1 VLKGYG
7 IGYTKKYTYNYKENK
22 YNCDENKFNKG
33 DVDYSE
39 KSNIFTNFINY
50 DLPFPQII
58 RSDINNHNIRHCEFF
73 DAIVCDPPYGQR
85 AFTKKSGIENH
96 KKEKRQKRLKEKY
109 SNYKDLTKCEKNLK
123 MVVLTNEN
131 SEEITDEKTINEFEE
146 NNKEMNENEES
157 EDEIEE
163 MNEEEFLRDINE
175 KVYNEKE
182 NFKWA
187 PLKHCPLDQIFK
199 NLMEISN
206 RCIKKGGY
214 MVCLYPVTKKKE
226 EYE

>member
-1 VLKGYG
+1 MLKGYG
-7 IGYTKKYTYNYKENK
+7 IGYTKKYTYNFKENK
-22 YNCDENKFNKG
+22 YNCDDNKFNKG

-39 KSNIFTNFINY
+39 KSNIFTNFVNY

-85 AFTKKSGIENH
+85 AFTKKSGLESH

-109 SNYKDLTKCEKNLK
+109 ADYVDKSKQVDDKPT
-123 MVVLTNEN
+123 
-131 SEEITDEKTINEFEE
+131 EEI
-146 NNKEMNENEES
+146 NKEINENEEN
-157 EDEIEE
+157 EDEEE
-163 MNEEEFLRDINE
+163 NEINEEEFIKEVNE
-175 KVYNEKE
+175 KTYKDGDKE
-182 NFKWA
+182 ASFKWA

-199 NLMEISN
+199 NLMEISD
-206 RCIKKGGY
+206 CCVKKGGY
-214 MVCLYPVTKKKE
+214 MVCLYPVTRKKD